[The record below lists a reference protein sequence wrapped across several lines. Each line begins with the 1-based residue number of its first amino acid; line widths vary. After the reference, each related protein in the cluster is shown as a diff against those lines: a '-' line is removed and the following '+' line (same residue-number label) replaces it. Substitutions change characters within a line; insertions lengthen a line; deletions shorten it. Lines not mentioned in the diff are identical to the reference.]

1 MPIPEAVRQV
11 YERGREDAETRIA
24 RAQAALSTIDA
35 RQKALDD
42 DKARWQAEL
51 SAAQKYAADI
61 KALTEAN

>member
-1 MPIPEAVRQV
+1 MRTP
-11 YERGREDAETRIA
+11 TRIA